1 MSRFAIVGCEASGK
15 TVLTAALADFFR
27 PGQPGRSCSMVP
39 ENMAAHRFAEYTY
52 DQMRVRHAWPQA
64 TNPDKATTL
73 AWTMRIDG
81 SVVAD
86 LEMLDF
92 GGEVFRAAFREG
104 EPTESGV
111 AAQDELLSYLSSS
124 DFIVVTVSLDVL
136 ARDLDP
142 TREDVPEA
150 DRVRDSEA
158 RWVTRGILDFVRRR
172 LPSETGLVVAL
183 TQADRYAQEL
193 EALGGP
199 DGFFAKAWPTVAALY
214 PDVPVVAVSSV
225 SAVAEDGSP
234 AEGYTCEGVL
244 PLMSVFADYCV
255 GGVDAL
261 RQSIAKTFAALRDAA
276 DDADPRTYRRQI
288 EEYSDLVRT
297 FAIASGLTGDWYGDE
312 LKTYVDALVNAEGVI
327 EKKLR
332 RLEAAALARYKEAE
346 AKAKAE
352 REARKKAEA
361 AAEAKRR
368 AEDAKRREVEAKRAS
383 DERARA
389 ERELEKSQI
398 DAAVA
403 HERVLAQARR
413 NRTILS
419 VAAAAVLVVAC
430 GCALYGF
437 IDRSRRAVAAEAFRA
452 EALEK
457 ASRAERLKGLAA
469 SAREGDVAAARE
481 VLSLVE
487 RGEVAESDVPG
498 LYRIWMLLVNEGEVR
513 AMFRLGVAC
522 HRGTCGVE
530 RSDANAHWFLSMAKR
545 SGCKAP
551 ELDALLKATAAAAE
565 DGAARSRDMDRL
577 FAEKPAK
584 GKGKEGV
591 R

>member
-27 PGQPGRSCSMVP
+27 PGQPGRSCTMVA
-39 ENMAAHRFAEYTY
+39 ENVAAHRFAEYTY
-52 DQMRVRHAWPQA
+52 EQMRVRHAWPQA
-64 TNPDKATTL
+64 TNPDKATAL

-81 SVVAD
+81 AVVAD

-142 TREDVPEA
+142 TRTDMPEA
-150 DRVRDSEA
+150 ERTRDSEA
-158 RWVTRGILDFVRRR
+158 RWVTRGLLDFVRRR
-172 LPSETGLVVAL
+172 LPPETGLVVAL

-193 EALGGP
+193 ESSGGP

-225 SAVAEDGSP
+225 NALAADGSP

-261 RQSIAKTFAALRDAA
+261 RQSVAKTLGALRDAA
-276 DDADPRTYRRQI
+276 EDTDPLVYRRWI
-288 EEYSDLVRT
+288 DEYSKLVRT

-312 LKTYVDALVNAEGVI
+312 LRTHVGALVNAEGVI

-332 RLEAAALARYKEAE
+332 RLEAAALARYKESE

-352 REARKKAEA
+352 REARRKAEA

-368 AEDAKRREVEAKRAS
+368 AEDAKRREIEAKRAS
-383 DERARA
+383 DERIRA

-398 DAAVA
+398 DAAAA
-403 HERVLAQARR
+403 HEQVQAQARR

-419 VAAAAVLVVAC
+419 VAAAVVLVVAC

-437 IDRSRRAVAAEAFRA
+437 IDRSRRAAAAVAFRA

-457 ASRAERLKGLAA
+457 AALAERLKELTTAA
-469 SAREGDVAAARE
+469 RDGDVAAARE
-481 VLSLVE
+481 VLNLVE

-498 LYRIWMLLVNEGEVR
+498 LYKIWMLLVNEGEAR

-522 HRGTCGVE
+522 HRGTCGVD

-545 SGCKAP
+545 SGYESA
-551 ELDALLKATAAAAE
+551 ELDALLAATASAGG

-577 FAEKPAK
+577 FKEESEK
-584 GKGKEGV
+584 GKGGA

>member
-27 PGQPGRSCSMVP
+27 PGQPGRSCCMVA
-39 ENMAAHRFAEYTY
+39 ENVAAHRFAEYTY

-64 TNPDKATTL
+64 TNPDKSTALSWTL
-73 AWTMRIDG
+73 RIDG
-81 SVVAD
+81 SVVAN

-104 EPTESGV
+104 EPTESGD
-111 AAQDELLSYLSSS
+111 AAQGELLSYLSSS

-142 TREDVPEA
+142 AREDVPEA

-158 RWVTRGILDFVRRR
+158 RWVTRGLLDFVRRR
-172 LPSETGLVVAL
+172 LPPETGLVVVL

-199 DGFFAKAWPTVAALY
+199 DGLFAKAWPTVAALY

-225 SAVAEDGSP
+225 NAVAEDGSP

-261 RQSIAKTFAALRDAA
+261 RQSIAKTFAALRDAT
-276 DDADPRTYRRQI
+276 DDVDPRSYRNWI
-288 EEYSDLVRT
+288 EKYSELVRT

-312 LKTYVDALVNAEGVI
+312 LKTHVDALVNAEGVI
-327 EKKLR
+327 EKTLR
-332 RLEAAALARYKEAE
+332 RLEASALARYKEE
-346 AKAKAE
+346 ETKAKAA

-361 AAEAKRR
+361 EAEAKRR
-368 AEDAKRREVEAKRAS
+368 EEEAKRREEDAKRAE
-383 DERARA
+383 DERVRA
-389 ERELEKSQI
+389 ERELEKSQVE
-398 DAAVA
+398 AAAA
-403 HERVLAQARR
+403 HERAQAQSRR

-419 VAAAAVLVVAC
+419 VAAAVVLVVAC

-437 IDRSRRAVAAEAFRA
+437 IDRSRRTAAAETLRTEAFA
-452 EALEK
+452 K
-457 ASRAERLKGLAA
+457 AARAERLKELAA

-481 VLSLVE
+481 VLDLVE
-487 RGEVAESDVPG
+487 RGEAAESDVPG
-498 LYRIWMLLVNEGEVR
+498 LYKIWMLLVNEGEPR
-513 AMFRLGVAC
+513 AMFRMGVAC
-522 HRGTCGVE
+522 HRGTCGVD
-530 RSDANAHWFLSMAKR
+530 RSDANAHWFLSMARR
-545 SGCKAP
+545 SGYQSP
-551 ELDALLKATAAAAE
+551 ELDKLLEETAAAAE
-565 DGAARSRDMDRL
+565 DGEARSRDMNRL
-577 FAEKPAK
+577 FAEEQE
-584 GKGKEGV
+584 KEEGGV

>member
-27 PGQPGRSCSMVP
+27 PGQPGRSCSMVA
-39 ENMAAHRFAEYTY
+39 ENVAAHRFAEYTY
-52 DQMRVRHAWPQA
+52 EQMRIRHAWPQA
-64 TNPDKATTL
+64 TNPDKATAL

-81 SVVAD
+81 AVVAD

-111 AAQDELLSYLSSS
+111 AAQDELLAYLSSS
-124 DFIVVTVSLDVL
+124 DFIVVTVSLGVL

-142 TREDVPEA
+142 AREDVPEA
-150 DRVRDSEA
+150 DRARDSEA
-158 RWVTRGILDFVRRR
+158 RWVTRGLLDFVRRR
-172 LPSETGLVVAL
+172 LPPETGLVVAL
-183 TQADRYAQEL
+183 TQADRHAQEL
-193 EALGGP
+193 EAFGGP
-199 DGFFAKAWPTVAALY
+199 DGIFAKAWPTVAALY

-225 SAVAEDGSP
+225 SAVAADGSP

-261 RQSIAKTFAALRDAA
+261 RASIAKTLAALRDAA
-276 DDADPRTYRRQI
+276 DGTDPRVYRSQI
-288 EEYSDLVRT
+288 EAYSNLVRT

-312 LKTYVDALVNAEGVI
+312 LKAHVAALVNAEGDVA
-327 EKKLR
+327 KTLR
-332 RLEAAALARYKEAE
+332 RLESAALARHRAAE
-346 AKAKAE
+346 AAARAE
-352 REARKKAEA
+352 REARQKAAE

-368 AEDAKRREVEAKRAS
+368 EEDAKRAA
-383 DERARA
+383 DERVRA
-389 ERELEKSQI
+389 ERELEKSRI
-398 DAAVA
+398 DAEAA
-403 HERVLAQARR
+403 QARAQAQARR
-413 NRTILS
+413 SRAVVS
-419 VAAAAVLVVAC
+419 VAAASALAIAC

-437 IDRSRRAVAAEAFRA
+437 VDRSRRAAAAEARRVETLERA
-452 EALEK
+452 A
-457 ASRAERLKGLAA
+457 RAERLKGLAA
-469 SAREGDVAAARE
+469 AAREGDVGAARE

-487 RGEVAESDVPG
+487 RGAVAEGDVPG
-498 LYRIWMLLVNEGEVR
+498 LYRIWMLLVNEGEAR
-513 AMFRLGVAC
+513 AMYRLGVAC

-545 SGCKAP
+545 GGYASA
-551 ELDALLKATAAAAE
+551 ELDALLAATAAAGG
-565 DGAARSRDMDRL
+565 DGAARSRGMDRL
-577 FAEKPAK
+577 FAEDAGGKPPAAKTKK
-584 GKGKEGV
+584 GKGGT